1 VDVQERRFVAQCVQQ
16 LSSSNLS
23 ALLDLLLLHHPKD
36 VVERKG
42 GDSYHIDFGT
52 LPDESFALAR
62 KFIKDAL
69 RDDDDSDFVRQ
80 DSLSSLPP
88 QRKSPLMM
96 LPPLPSPT
104 SASDITQA
112 IQTSNST
119 SSYSQNPQ
127 NEREAKINSL
137 DSTPVLPYPNGS
149 KENTSASLDSI
160 TVSPEK
166 RSSRIK
172 RQSES
177 VSSSPEPSTSAED
190 TASPAP
196 HDAKKADS
204 RYYNGERIWR
214 HANMDKTFTFHGM
227 NVLLLGQHVETTKPW
242 VCTLCHKAFVSK
254 DKVVNHVQQHSGE
267 KLHECP
273 ICHGRFSSK
282 HYLKE
287 HEKRVHQYDCHQCG
301 KVFLTFDELHEHA
314 LQAHP
319 KLEAKPCN
327 CKKGCA
333 NSRCSCFKNGLNCTA
348 SCLCQNCNNQ
358 G

>member
-1 VDVQERRFVAQCVQQ
+1 MVDIQEKRYFAQCLQH
-16 LSSSNLS
+16 LSSANL
-23 ALLDLLLLHHPKD
+23 AAFLDLLLLHHPSD

-52 LPDESFALAR
+52 LSEGAFVLAR

-69 RDDDDSDFVRQ
+69 KDDDEQLDAVRQ
-80 DSLSSLPP
+80 DSLSSL
-88 QRKSPLMM
+88 QTRQDSIG

-104 SASDITQA
+104 ELSSASLSGPFADARDANQ
-112 IQTSNST
+112 
-119 SSYSQNPQ
+119 QNGSKVEEKAQLP
-127 NEREAKINSL
+127 L
-137 DSTPVLPYPNGS
+137 DATPVLPYPSGAS
-149 KENTSASLDSI
+149 GGTTTSLDSI

-166 RSSRIK
+166 RSSRLK
-172 RQSES
+172 RQRR
-177 VSSSPEPSTSAED
+177 SSSSSAEPD
-190 TASPAP
+190 EQKPREMS
-196 HDAKKADS
+196 KKEES

-214 HANMDKTFTFHGM
+214 HPTMDKTFTFHGV
-227 NVLLLGQHVETTKPW
+227 NVVLLGQQADTTKPW
-242 VCTLCHKAFVSK
+242 ICTLCNKSFVSK

-287 HEKRVHQYDCHQCG
+287 HEKRVHQFDCHQCG
-301 KVFLTFDELHEHA
+301 KVFSTFDELHEHS

-333 NSRCSCFKNGLNCTA
+333 NSRCTCFKNGLNCTA
-348 SCLCQNCNNQ
+348 SCLCENCNNQ